1 MDKDGFIYLIGRKVD
16 MIYHD
21 GKLIPIHMI
30 EKIAKTHP
38 NVIDC
43 AVIGVPSENS
53 NQDIKLCVVL
63 NKGGSISHQEYH
75 NYLRLNL
82 AHYMVPRYIEF
93 KKRLRVLTGRIK
105 KFQLR
110 NEWQDEEYRKNTWDS
125 RLNDFMLN

>member
-1 MDKDGFIYLIGRKVD
+1 M
-16 MIYHD
+16 
-21 GKLIPIHMI
+21 
-30 EKIAKTHP
+30 
-38 NVIDC
+38 
-43 AVIGVPSENS
+43 PSENS

-63 NKGGSISHQEYH
+63 NKDGSISHQEYH

-110 NEWQDEEYRKNTWDS
+110 NEWQDEEYKKNTWDS